1 LGIPGIEDP
10 NHAIFTEQVKLEPFK
25 RAMSEHKPDVWFT
38 NLRKGQT
45 ALRDTLDILSQSK
58 DGVLKVSPFYH
69 WNDAQLDAYLG
80 HLGLPNEHKYFDPTK
95 VLDNRE
101 CGLHT

>member
-1 LGIPGIEDP
+1 
-10 NHAIFTEQVKLEPFK
+10 LEPFR
-25 RAMSEHKPDVWFT
+25 RAMAEMQPDVWFT

-45 ALRDTLDILSQSK
+45 ALRDSLDIVSLGA

-69 WNDAQLDAYLG
+69 WSDADLDGYLSA
-80 HLGLPNEHKYFDPTK
+80 HGLENELNYFDPTK

-101 CGLHT
+101 CGLHVPAFHKI